1 MAEFRRRTGF
11 TLVELLIAA
20 ALGVL
25 LSGVAMRVLLG
36 EARRG
41 GALAKRLLLKGL
53 QRRTLDLVKADLDV
67 AATWQV
73 APDLDVVAAWS
84 CPLAGRQPLLAITPR
99 HGTGPVLYSVG
110 PAPSTIW
117 RGRVLM
123 RCGPAFDL
131 EGRMR
136 PGSNYQNRVLLDAVE
151 AFHITQPDGLPVLKL
166 ELEQRLSGDGPVVS
180 SSAFG

>member
-1 MAEFRRRTGF
+1 MPELRRRTGF
-11 TLVELLIAA
+11 TLVELLVAA

-25 LSGVAMRVLLG
+25 LCGVAMRLLLG
-36 EARRG
+36 EARHG
-41 GALAKRLLLKGL
+41 GALAQRLLLKGL

-67 AATWQV
+67 AASWQV
-73 APDLDVVAAWS
+73 APASDLAASWS

-99 HGTGPVLYSVG
+99 HGMGPVLYSVG
-110 PAPSTIW
+110 SAPSAIW
-117 RGRVLM
+117 RGPVLM

-136 PGSNYQNRVLLDAVE
+136 PGSSYQNRVVLDAVE
-151 AFHITQPDGLPVLKL
+151 AFRITQPDGLPVLKL
-166 ELEQRLSGDGPVVS
+166 ELEQRLPGNGPPVR

>member
-1 MAEFRRRTGF
+1 MPELRRRTGF
-11 TLVELLIAA
+11 TLVELLVAVG
-20 ALGVL
+20 LGVL
-25 LSGVAMRVLLG
+25 LCGVAMRLLRG
-36 EARRG
+36 EVRHG
-41 GALAKRLLLKGL
+41 GASAQRWLLKGM

-67 AATWQV
+67 AASWQV
-73 APDLDVVAAWS
+73 APVPAQTAVWS

-110 PAPSTIW
+110 TAPSPIW

-136 PGSNYQNRVLLDAVE
+136 PGSSYQNRVVLDAVE
-151 AFHITQPDGLPVLKL
+151 AFRITQPDGLPVLKL
-166 ELEQRLSGDGPVVS
+166 ELEQRLPGNGPQVS